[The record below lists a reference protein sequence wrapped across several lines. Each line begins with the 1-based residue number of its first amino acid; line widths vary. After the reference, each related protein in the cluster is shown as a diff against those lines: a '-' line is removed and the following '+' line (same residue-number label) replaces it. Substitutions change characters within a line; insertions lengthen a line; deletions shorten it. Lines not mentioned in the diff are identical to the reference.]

1 MVNLPAFEEFNN
13 LNESD
18 GFDPKDASMRLKSK
32 AADNIRRYRVAQEKG
47 DNYAI
52 KRYELLLQLDKVEE
66 KGLKIKTEL
75 HRLKEKFKK

>member
-32 AADNIRRYRVAQEKG
+32 AADNIRRYRVAQEKV
-47 DNYAI
+47 I
-52 KRYELLLQLDKVEE
+52 TMLLRDMNFCYNL
-66 KGLKIKTEL
+66 I
-75 HRLKEKFKK
+75 R